1 MFLQRKK
8 SVTGNTNELRVILM
22 TKRKIDELIFDSGPV
37 FVPALFLSACLS
49 PSLKSGQVCP
59 LFHFLNSSGL
69 KFMISANITASLSDR
84 PLQIADAILL
94 IAFGELYGSAM

>member
-1 MFLQRKK
+1 MFQLKPHNLNK
-8 SVTGNTNELRVILM
+8 VTGNTN
-22 TKRKIDELIFDSGPV
+22 KLIFYSEPV
-37 FVPALFLSACLS
+37 FVPALFLFAYLS
-49 PSLKSGQVCP
+49 SSSKDGQVCP

-69 KFMISANITASLSDR
+69 KFMVSANITASLSDR

>member
-1 MFLQRKK
+1 MFQPKPHNPNK
-8 SVTGNTNELRVILM
+8 VTGN
-22 TKRKIDELIFDSGPV
+22 IDELIFDSGPV

-49 PSLKSGQVCP
+49 PSFKSGQICP
-59 LFHFLNSSGL
+59 LFYFLNSSGL
-69 KFMISANITASLSDR
+69 KFMVSANITASLSDS